1 MAHSSRKQEV
11 NFTAFYNMLTPAI
24 IEIVKQKII
33 SKEHE
38 LCLVEESLVMVL
50 AEYEALCLWMDVY
63 PNEFVNFYSFSGSYE
78 DYLELIFQ
86 YLEFVR
92 TKLSKLL
99 KFHKN
104 NQKNWSQFLSKMF
117 QSSQS
122 QTDPIQVWSSNMS
135 LHLPLE
141 EFKIKTNLK
150 KYFGKKI
157 AIVQNSLIEEVF
169 DLLVQSFPVL
179 SSLVQLIHGFLKISP
194 YKPASQAGLT
204 SQPHKPASQTG
215 LTS

>member
-33 SKEHE
+33 SKEHD
-38 LCLVEESLVMVL
+38 LCLVEESLVIGL
-50 AEYEALCLWMDVY
+50 AEYKALCLWMDVY
-63 PNEFVNFYSFSGSYE
+63 PNETVNFYSFSGSYE

-92 TKLSKLL
+92 TKLL
-99 KFHKN
+99 KFHRN
-104 NQKNWSQFLSKMF
+104 NQKTWSPILSKMF
-117 QSSQS
+117 HSSQY

-135 LHLPLE
+135 IHLPPE
-141 EFKIKTNLK
+141 EFEIKTDLK

-169 DLLVQSFPVL
+169 DQDL
-179 SSLVQLIHGFLKISP
+179 
-194 YKPASQAGLT
+194 
-204 SQPHKPASQTG
+204 
-215 LTS
+215 

>member
-33 SKEHE
+33 SKEND
-38 LCLVEESLVMVL
+38 LCLVEESLVIGL
-50 AEYEALCLWMDVY
+50 AEYKALCLWMDVY

-86 YLEFVR
+86 YLEFIR
-92 TKLSKLL
+92 TKLL
-99 KFHKN
+99 KFHKKN
-104 NQKNWSQFLSKMF
+104 HNNWSQFLSKMF

-122 QTDPIQVWSSNMS
+122 QTDPIEVWSSNMS
-135 LHLPLE
+135 IHLPLE
-141 EFKIKTNLK
+141 EFEIKTDLK

-169 DLLVQSFPVL
+169 DQDL
-179 SSLVQLIHGFLKISP
+179 
-194 YKPASQAGLT
+194 
-204 SQPHKPASQTG
+204 
-215 LTS
+215 